1 MMPWMAQLS
10 SSSLKIWVK
19 TVFTLEI
26 QKKKNYLECKFTFI
40 RNRKAR
46 LIVLKFAVASYNVL
60 NGAFA
65 EFFVDDFGQ
74 NCVELIKNK
83 ILELK

>member
-1 MMPWMAQLS
+1 M
-10 SSSLKIWVK
+10 
-19 TVFTLEI
+19 
-26 QKKKNYLECKFTFI
+26 
-40 RNRKAR
+40 
-46 LIVLKFAVASYNVL
+46 LKFAVASYNVL

-83 ILELK
+83 ILELKWRKDKKPSKREVMMQLTIHIFKSCASSFISTSPRDFKFLEIHSVT

>member
-1 MMPWMAQLS
+1 
-10 SSSLKIWVK
+10 
-19 TVFTLEI
+19 VF
-26 QKKKNYLECKFTFI
+26 
-40 RNRKAR
+40 
-46 LIVLKFAVASYNVL
+46 KFAVASYNVL

-65 EFFVDDFGQ
+65 KFFVDDFGQ

>member
-1 MMPWMAQLS
+1 MLTKD
-10 SSSLKIWVK
+10 LVY
-19 TVFTLEI
+19 L
-26 QKKKNYLECKFTFI
+26 YLECKFSFI

-46 LIVLKFAVASYNVL
+46 LIVLNVAIARYNVL
-60 NGAFA
+60 DGAFA
-65 EFFVDDFGQ
+65 EFVVDDFGQ

>member
-1 MMPWMAQLS
+1 M
-10 SSSLKIWVK
+10 
-19 TVFTLEI
+19 
-26 QKKKNYLECKFTFI
+26 FI
-40 RNRKAR
+40 RIRKAR